1 MSDEKNNKS
10 PSMKSL
16 FNQAREID
24 KREQQEKEK
33 KHLEAVKKQQEEEEK
48 QREEYASK
56 LYQDKINI
64 LKEKSDGENYFD
76 DNSEENQK
84 KHYTLKQKISNFFYH
99 NKWWLGIGCFLVCL
113 AAYIIYDVATNV
125 KPDMTVMLVAND
137 EQLYERTAELQEL
150 FGNYVGDRN
159 NDGNVKINIIYM
171 PISDYVY
178 QSQPEVYVSSTTGLA
193 SMLQSYESM
202 IVIAD
207 EQSSETFEEDELLF
221 SLEKY
226 FPDNQNVKDTGFY
239 PAGTDLA
246 DAIGYEGDDFAD
258 DLYIGIRKVSKGASY
273 EEKMREEFNLDFEVL
288 KDIINDFSD

>member
-24 KREQQEKEK
+24 KREQLEKEK
-33 KHLEAVKKQQEEEEK
+33 KHLEEIKKQQEKDEK
-48 QREEYASK
+48 QREEYASE
-56 LYQDKINI
+56 LYKDKINI
-64 LKEKSDGENYFD
+64 LKEKSGGENYFD
-76 DNSEENQK
+76 DNSDENQK

-113 AAYIIYDVATNV
+113 ASYIIYDVVTTV

-150 FGNYVGDRN
+150 FGRYVGDRN
-159 NDGNVKINIIYM
+159 NDGNVKINIVYM
-171 PISDYVY
+171 PISDYIY

-207 EQSSETFEEDELLF
+207 KQSSETFEEDELLF

-239 PAGTDLA
+239 PAGTDFA
-246 DAIGYEGDDFAD
+246 DAIGYEGDDFTD